1 MALPNQYVF
10 VSVKRKGIS
19 DLLLLTGDKQHN
31 TFKESSRPLHSQ
43 AVIVKKYT
51 SIIIVV
57 VILFDFSFVM
67 FSLPVLSSLWLCSL
81 CCLLWLFEPVTGF
94 CTLHTCVM
102 FNSSVKTP
110 LLNEKSG
117 GIVLKK
123 CKVQIFILKLHVIVD
138 LLV

>member
-1 MALPNQYVF
+1 MALLNQYVF

-81 CCLLWLFEPVTGF
+81 
-94 CTLHTCVM
+94 
-102 FNSSVKTP
+102 
-110 LLNEKSG
+110 
-117 GIVLKK
+117 
-123 CKVQIFILKLHVIVD
+123 
-138 LLV
+138 